1 MLRVLVPIE
10 FSLVW
15 IHVFLHELCQLF
27 THVLHVRRKG
37 LEVNWQETYME
48 WMEIRECAENLEIK
62 IKMKHQ
68 KGDNK
73 IKRSMNYYSRLRW
86 ITSDKLETVRL
97 RSSVTKHTVLV
108 R

>member
-15 IHVFLHELCQLF
+15 IHVFLHEVCQLF

-37 LEVNWQETYME
+37 LEVNWQETYTE

-62 IKMKHQ
+62 LK
-68 KGDNK
+68 
-73 IKRSMNYYSRLRW
+73 
-86 ITSDKLETVRL
+86 
-97 RSSVTKHTVLV
+97 
-108 R
+108 